1 MGGRGIGRAHRF
13 DRGATPAR
21 AAAHGSSDEAVRR
34 VASAAGRG
42 DRGRRLVRKASP
54 VACAGA
60 APAWACALRDAGG
73 GARCAARLA
82 APACGRRNAMTTPQE
97 HLEDWLRDA
106 YAMERHAET
115 MLKAQAARLDNYPV
129 LRDRI
134 QQHVEETLEQQ
145 RLLESCLQRLDTSP
159 SAIKDLAARAA
170 AYGQAASGLFVA
182 DEVVKGAM
190 AGYVF
195 EHVEI
200 ASYKTLIAA
209 AQLAGENEIR
219 DCCERIL
226 KQEVDMAEWMS
237 QHLPDIAV
245 AFLERSAAERR
256 DAKR

>member
-1 MGGRGIGRAHRF
+1 
-13 DRGATPAR
+13 
-21 AAAHGSSDEAVRR
+21 
-34 VASAAGRG
+34 
-42 DRGRRLVRKASP
+42 
-54 VACAGA
+54 
-60 APAWACALRDAGG
+60 
-73 GARCAARLA
+73 
-82 APACGRRNAMTTPQE
+82 MTTPQE

-170 AYGQAASGLFVA
+170 AYGQAASGLCVA

>member
-1 MGGRGIGRAHRF
+1 
-13 DRGATPAR
+13 
-21 AAAHGSSDEAVRR
+21 
-34 VASAAGRG
+34 
-42 DRGRRLVRKASP
+42 
-54 VACAGA
+54 
-60 APAWACALRDAGG
+60 
-73 GARCAARLA
+73 
-82 APACGRRNAMTTPQE
+82 MTTPQE

-106 YAMERHAET
+106 YAMERHVET

-226 KQEVDMAEWMS
+226 KQ
-237 QHLPDIAV
+237 
-245 AFLERSAAERR
+245 
-256 DAKR
+256 